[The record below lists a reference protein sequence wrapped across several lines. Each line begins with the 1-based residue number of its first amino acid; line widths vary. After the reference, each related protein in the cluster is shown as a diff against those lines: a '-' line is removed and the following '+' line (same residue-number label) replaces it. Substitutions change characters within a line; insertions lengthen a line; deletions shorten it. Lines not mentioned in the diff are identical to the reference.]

1 MVAVHEN
8 GILKKKLQSMT
19 VLHNGIDETA
29 ESFDAGQVDKA
40 QVVTN
45 WISDEVAKFDGRQEE
60 ALQHLNEISVQ
71 RKLESER
78 NVAAMAMRSGEG
90 QGLAAVRQSWQ
101 IHQNQL
107 Q

>member
-19 VLHNGIDETA
+19 VLGNGVDETTDSL
-29 ESFDAGQVDKA
+29 ETGQVDKA
-40 QVVTN
+40 LVVTN

-71 RKLESER
+71 RKLESQR
-78 NVAAMAMRSGEG
+78 NVAAMARRGDEG
-90 QGLAAVRQSWQ
+90 QGSTAVLQSR
-101 IHQNQL
+101 
-107 Q
+107 